1 MTSRI
6 RCSCGR
12 VYDPQ
17 KHTHCPECGA
27 ESAVESVVVSE
38 KVKPPAAVDET
49 TVTKTTGRE
58 SKAGDGQ
65 PGPSFAQLLKMVPW
79 PVLAGGVV
87 LVVFVL
93 ALLLRHHGGDGK
105 QVARETERDKGS
117 ETSSPT
123 PGPTGTASADSPSVS
138 PTPWPSQA
146 PVAGNLED
154 LIAGVGQ
161 NGIVKLKPGLY
172 QGGVVVSRPLQI
184 IGDSE
189 TPEQVV
195 IQADGKDVLSVSSKN
210 VFLKNVQVVSR
221 GSGETSAIAVG
232 ENGELEAVGI
242 KVTSGGASGVIING
256 NASLK
261 ATESTFMAAHGTAVQ
276 VESQGHAIFTK
287 CNFTDAQ
294 TGLWLKTAS
303 VCELHSCAFERN
315 GAHNGRGA
323 IIALIGEKTSLTAD
337 DCRFTS
343 NPAGLNLAETASLVV
358 TNSSFKN
365 NGVNSSQG
373 NLSAGLIQVRSAA
386 TAKLEGDTFE
396 SNSQGINA
404 TNGGIVEIDK
414 CRFTSNGLQTRGEL
428 VASCMAITGNGEGT
442 TVTVRN
448 STISGPA
455 SYAVGITGSARMNLE
470 ETEISGARTVGL
482 LVGDRNGLA
491 ATAEAKH
498 CRFIRNTTGIGVSA
512 GSAATISDSE
522 VRENSEGALA
532 LDRGTHLVL
541 TKTKVVG
548 NREHGICVYGGAEAQ
563 ATESQIENNARGAQS
578 GMQKKA
584 AMSAFLSLQDC
595 RVAGNQ
601 TFGVGACAKSQLT
614 LTGVTFEANKTNIY
628 RESGAIIRTE
638 GSGAGDQAQA
648 TATES
653 PDQDGDDNQSSTKR
667 SKKQKHA
674 DDARTILRRIFKPN

>member
-1 MTSRI
+1 
-6 RCSCGR
+6 
-12 VYDPQ
+12 
-17 KHTHCPECGA
+17 
-27 ESAVESVVVSE
+27 
-38 KVKPPAAVDET
+38 
-49 TVTKTTGRE
+49 
-58 SKAGDGQ
+58 
-65 PGPSFAQLLKMVPW
+65 
-79 PVLAGGVV
+79 
-87 LVVFVL
+87 
-93 ALLLRHHGGDGK
+93 
-105 QVARETERDKGS
+105 
-117 ETSSPT
+117 
-123 PGPTGTASADSPSVS
+123 
-138 PTPWPSQA
+138 
-146 PVAGNLED
+146 
-154 LIAGVGQ
+154 
-161 NGIVKLKPGLY
+161 
-172 QGGVVVSRPLQI
+172 
-184 IGDSE
+184 
-189 TPEQVV
+189 
-195 IQADGKDVLSVSSKN
+195 
-210 VFLKNVQVVSR
+210 LKNVQVVSR

-232 ENGELEAVGI
+232 ENCELEAVGV
-242 KVTSGGASGVIING
+242 KVTSAGGSGVIING

-261 ATESTFMAAHGTAVQ
+261 ATGSTFMAAHGTAVQ
-276 VESQGHAIFTK
+276 VEGHAIFTK

-315 GAHNGRGA
+315 GANNGRGA

-337 DCRFTS
+337 DCRFVS
-343 NPAGLNLAETASLVV
+343 NPAGINLAETASLIV

-373 NLSAGLIQVRSAA
+373 NLSAGLIQVRSTA

-414 CRFTSNGLQTRGEL
+414 CRFTGNGLQTRGEL
-428 VASCMAITGNGEGT
+428 VASCMAIAGTGEGT

-455 SYAVGITGSARMNLE
+455 SYAVGITGGARMNLE

-482 LVGDRNGLA
+482 LVGDRNGSA

-512 GSAATISDSE
+512 GSTATISDSE

-548 NREHGICVYGGAEAQ
+548 NREHGLCVYGGAEAQ

-584 AMSAFLSLQDC
+584 AMSAFLSLQNC

-614 LTGVTFEANKTNIY
+614 LSGVTFEANKTNVY

-638 GSGAGDQAQA
+638 GAPGDQSQA
-648 TATES
+648 TATDS
-653 PDQDGDDNQSSTKR
+653 PDQEGDDNQDSTKR
-667 SKKQKHA
+667 SKKQKRPE
-674 DDARTILRRIFKPN
+674 DARTILRRIFRPN